1 MKVLIVGAGPAGSTA
16 AYYLAKAGI
25 DVTVLEKTSF
35 PREKVCGDGLTPRAV
50 REIQKL
56 GLPHPEADGWRRNKG
71 LRLIAGGRTIELPWP
86 EVSDFP
92 QYGLIR
98 TRLGF
103 DEELARHAAVRRRRR
118 AGTAQRHRGAAR
130 RRRPRDRR
138 PRRAAGR
145 GRTQDGRDARLQ
157 RRRRA
162 RRGRKLHPHRRV
174 AGHPEARR
182 PARSAS
188 PCAPTSPR
196 PRHDDDWMEGWLEL
210 PGRDGKLLPGYGWVF
225 GVGDGTSNVGLG
237 ILNSSKE
244 FGKLD
249 YKQVL
254 REWTAGMPAEWG
266 FTPENQVGEIRG
278 AALPMGFN
286 RTPHYSPGLLLLGDA
301 GGMVSPFNGEG
312 ISYAMESAR
321 FAAEFIIDA
330 AARVRFG
337 AAGQRPTP
345 TPTSRGTRTTCGTS
359 GARHFTLGRAF
370 AAADRQA
377 RRHEARPADRHAHSC
392 ADALRGADAG
402 QPHRSGGQGL
412 RGQGHPASWNR
423 WSRPRPTR
431 HVQRASR
438 TPAPTPRFPQQK
450 LGLTRDQLCRPQLDA
465 RRTRPAELRTRP
477 QHHRHRHRPAAAGRL
492 RGHRG
497 GRRTGPRHHHQP
509 GPGGEEAPRSHRQL
523 RSAG

>member
-16 AYYLAKAGI
+16 AYYLAQAGLE
-25 DVTVLEKTSF
+25 VTVLEKTSF

-56 GLPHPEADGWRRNKG
+56 GLPHPETEGWRRNKG

-103 DEELARHAAVRRRRR
+103 DEELARHAQSAGAVVLERHSVTEALRDDDGRVTGVRASLLDDAGRKTGETRDFTADVVLAADGNSTRTAVSLGLPKRDDRPLGVAVR
-118 AGTAQRHRGAAR
+118 TYF
-130 RRRPRDRR
+130 
-138 PRRAAGR
+138 
-145 GRTQDGRDARLQ
+145 
-157 RRRRA
+157 
-162 RRGRKLHPHRRV
+162 
-174 AGHPEARR
+174 
-182 PARSAS
+182 
-188 PCAPTSPR
+188 TSPR
-196 PRHDDDWMEGWLEL
+196 HEDDWMEGWLEL
-210 PGRDGKLLPGYGWVF
+210 PGADGKLLPGYGWIF

-254 REWTAGMPAEWG
+254 REWTAGMPPEWG

-321 FAAEFIIDA
+321 FAAEYLIDTASRSA
-330 AARVRFG
+330 AAGWDRNDADAHLSGYAGYVRDQWG
-337 AAGQRPTP
+337 
-345 TPTSRGTRTTCGTS
+345 S
-359 GARHFTLGRAF
+359 HFTLGRAF
-370 AAADRQA
+370 AAVIGK
-377 RRHEARPADRHAHSC
+377 PAVMKL
-392 ADALRGADAG
+392 ALRTGMPLPLLMKFVVRLMANLTDPSATG
-402 QPHRSGGQGL
+402 IEDRMIRVL
-412 RGQGHPASWNR
+412 EALVPATSN
-423 WSRPRPTR
+423 TGT
-431 HVQRASR
+431 V
-438 TPAPTPRFPQQK
+438 PAPNPRFPQQK
-450 LGLTRDQLCRPQLDA
+450 VRVNP
-465 RRTRPAELRTRP
+465 
-477 QHHRHRHRPAAAGRL
+477 
-492 RGHRG
+492 
-497 GRRTGPRHHHQP
+497 
-509 GPGGEEAPRSHRQL
+509 
-523 RSAG
+523 

>member
-1 MKVLIVGAGPAGSTA
+1 VKVLIVGAGPAGSTA
-16 AYYLAKAGI
+16 AYYLAKAGL
-25 DVTVLEKTSF
+25 DVTVLEKTAF

-56 GLPHPEADGWRRNKG
+56 GLPHPENDGWRRNKG

-103 DEELARHAAVRRRRR
+103 DEELARHAQAAGATILERHSVTDAIRNDDGRVTGVRAALLDESGRKTGKTQEFSADVVLAADGNSTRTAVSLGIRKRDDRPLGVAVR
-118 AGTAQRHRGAAR
+118 TYF
-130 RRRPRDRR
+130 
-138 PRRAAGR
+138 
-145 GRTQDGRDARLQ
+145 
-157 RRRRA
+157 
-162 RRGRKLHPHRRV
+162 
-174 AGHPEARR
+174 
-182 PARSAS
+182 
-188 PCAPTSPR
+188 TSPR
-196 PRHDDDWMEGWLEL
+196 TDDDWMEGWLEL

-254 REWTAGMPAEWG
+254 REWTAGMPADWG

-330 AARVRFG
+330 SSRSLTAGGKHDADAHLSRYADYVRDQWG
-337 AAGQRPTP
+337 
-345 TPTSRGTRTTCGTS
+345 S
-359 GARHFTLGRAF
+359 HFTLGRAF
-370 AAADRQA
+370 AALIGK
-377 RRHEARPADRHAHSC
+377 PAVMKL
-392 ADALRGADAG
+392 ALRTGMPIPVVMRFVVRLLANLTDPSAKG
-402 QPHRSGGQGL
+402 FEDRVIRVLESL
-412 RGQGHPASWNR
+412 VPATSNT
-423 WSRPRPTR
+423 S
-431 HVQRASR
+431 
-438 TPAPTPRFPQQK
+438 PTPSAPNQRYPQQK
-450 LGLTRDQLCRPQLDA
+450 VRVNP
-465 RRTRPAELRTRP
+465 
-477 QHHRHRHRPAAAGRL
+477 
-492 RGHRG
+492 
-497 GRRTGPRHHHQP
+497 
-509 GPGGEEAPRSHRQL
+509 
-523 RSAG
+523 

>member
-1 MKVLIVGAGPAGSTA
+1 MNVLIVGAGPAGSTA

-56 GLPHPEADGWRRNKG
+56 GLPHPETEGWRRNKG

-103 DEELARHAAVRRRRR
+103 DEQLARHARSAGAVVLERHSVTEALRSEDGRVTGVRAALLDDAGRKTGETRDFTADVVLAADGNSTRTAVSLGIRKRDDRPLGVAVR
-118 AGTAQRHRGAAR
+118 TYF
-130 RRRPRDRR
+130 
-138 PRRAAGR
+138 
-145 GRTQDGRDARLQ
+145 
-157 RRRRA
+157 
-162 RRGRKLHPHRRV
+162 
-174 AGHPEARR
+174 
-182 PARSAS
+182 
-188 PCAPTSPR
+188 TSPR
-196 PRHDDDWMEGWLEL
+196 HEDDWMEGWLEL

-254 REWTAGMPAEWG
+254 REWTAGMPADWG

-330 AARVRFG
+330 AARSASAGWGSG
-337 AAGQRPTP
+337 AAA
-345 TPTSRGTRTTCGTS
+345 SRAADAHL
-359 GARHFTLGRAF
+359 ARYADYVQQQWGSHFTLGRAF
-370 AAADRQA
+370 AALIGK
-377 RRHEARPADRHAHSC
+377 PAVMKL
-392 ADALRGADAG
+392 ALRTGM
-402 QPHRSGGQGL
+402 PIPVL
-412 RGQGHPASWNR
+412 M
-423 WSRPRPTR
+423 
-431 HVQRASR
+431 
-438 TPAPTPRFPQQK
+438 RFVVRM
-450 LGLTRDQLCRPQLDA
+450 LANLTD
-465 RRTRPAELRTRP
+465 
-477 QHHRHRHRPAAAGRL
+477 PAAKGCEDRVIRVLESLVPATSNQAMPTTDSDPHSG
-492 RGHRG
+492 
-497 GRRTGPRHHHQP
+497 TN
-509 GPGGEEAPRSHRQL
+509 
-523 RSAG
+523 SAVSATEVRVNP

>member
-1 MKVLIVGAGPAGSTA
+1 MNVLIVGAGPAGSTA
-16 AYYLAKAGI
+16 AYYLARAGI
-25 DVTVLEKTSF
+25 SVTVLEKTSF

-56 GLPHPEADGWRRNKG
+56 GLPHPESDGWRRNKG

-103 DEELARHAAVRRRRR
+103 DEELARHAQAAGAEILERHSVTEAMRNEDGRVTGVRAALLDESGRKTGETREFSADVVLAADGNSTRTAVSLGIQKRDDRPLGVAVR
-118 AGTAQRHRGAAR
+118 TYF
-130 RRRPRDRR
+130 
-138 PRRAAGR
+138 
-145 GRTQDGRDARLQ
+145 
-157 RRRRA
+157 
-162 RRGRKLHPHRRV
+162 
-174 AGHPEARR
+174 
-182 PARSAS
+182 
-188 PCAPTSPR
+188 TS

-210 PGRDGKLLPGYGWVF
+210 PGRDGSLLPGYGWVF

-266 FTPENQVGEIRG
+266 FTPDNQVGEIRG

-321 FAAEFIIDA
+321 FAAEFITDA
-330 AARVRFG
+330 SSRSF
-337 AAGQRPTP
+337 AAG
-345 TPTSRGTRTTCGTS
+345 GTYDADAHLAGYAGYVRNQWGS
-359 GARHFTLGRAF
+359 HFTLGRAF
-370 AAADRQA
+370 AALIGK
-377 RRHEARPADRHAHSC
+377 PAVMKL
-392 ADALRGADAG
+392 ALRTGMPIPVLMRFVVRLLANLTD
-402 QPHRSGGQGL
+402 
-412 RGQGHPASWNR
+412 PAAKGFEDRAIRVLESLVPATSN
-423 WSRPRPTR
+423 T
-431 HVQRASR
+431 ASR
-438 TPAPTPRFPQQK
+438 TPTDSNQRYPQQK
-450 LGLTRDQLCRPQLDA
+450 VRVNP
-465 RRTRPAELRTRP
+465 
-477 QHHRHRHRPAAAGRL
+477 
-492 RGHRG
+492 
-497 GRRTGPRHHHQP
+497 
-509 GPGGEEAPRSHRQL
+509 
-523 RSAG
+523 

>member
-25 DVTVLEKTSF
+25 EVTVLEKTSF

-56 GLPHPEADGWRRNKG
+56 GLPHPENDGWRRNKG

-103 DEELARHAAVRRRRR
+103 DEELARHAQAAGAIILERHSVTDALSSESGRVTGVRAALLDESGRKTGETREFSADVVLAADGNSTRTAVSLGIQKRDDRPLGVAVR
-118 AGTAQRHRGAAR
+118 TYF
-130 RRRPRDRR
+130 
-138 PRRAAGR
+138 
-145 GRTQDGRDARLQ
+145 
-157 RRRRA
+157 
-162 RRGRKLHPHRRV
+162 
-174 AGHPEARR
+174 
-182 PARSAS
+182 
-188 PCAPTSPR
+188 TSPR
-196 PRHDDDWMEGWLEL
+196 TDDDWMEGWLEL

-254 REWTAGMPAEWG
+254 REWTAGMPADWG

-330 AARVRFG
+330 SSRSASSGGAYDADAHLGRYADYVRQQWG
-337 AAGQRPTP
+337 
-345 TPTSRGTRTTCGTS
+345 S
-359 GARHFTLGRAF
+359 HFTLGRAF
-370 AAADRQA
+370 AALIGK
-377 RRHEARPADRHAHSC
+377 PAVMKL
-392 ADALRGADAG
+392 ALRTGMPIPVLMRFVVRLLANLTDPSAKG
-402 QPHRSGGQGL
+402 VEDRMIRVLESL
-412 RGQGHPASWNR
+412 VPATSNTP
-423 WSRPRPTR
+423 SASN
-431 HVQRASR
+431 QRY
-438 TPAPTPRFPQQK
+438 PQQK
-450 LGLTRDQLCRPQLDA
+450 VRVNP
-465 RRTRPAELRTRP
+465 
-477 QHHRHRHRPAAAGRL
+477 
-492 RGHRG
+492 
-497 GRRTGPRHHHQP
+497 
-509 GPGGEEAPRSHRQL
+509 
-523 RSAG
+523 

>member
-16 AYYLAKAGI
+16 AYYLAQAGI

-56 GLPHPEADGWRRNKG
+56 GLPHAESEGWRRNKG

-92 QYGLIR
+92 TYGLIR

-103 DEELARHAAVRRRRR
+103 DEELARHAQSAGAVVLERHSVTSALQSDDGRVIGARASILDESGRKTGETRDFHADVVLAADGNSTRTAVSLGMHKRDDRPLGVAVR
-118 AGTAQRHRGAAR
+118 TYF
-130 RRRPRDRR
+130 
-138 PRRAAGR
+138 
-145 GRTQDGRDARLQ
+145 
-157 RRRRA
+157 
-162 RRGRKLHPHRRV
+162 
-174 AGHPEARR
+174 
-182 PARSAS
+182 
-188 PCAPTSPR
+188 TSPR
-196 PRHDDDWMEGWLEL
+196 HEDDWMEGWLEL
-210 PGRDGKLLPGYGWVF
+210 PGKSGKPLPGYGWVF

-254 REWTAGMPAEWG
+254 REWTAGMPSDWG

-321 FAAEFIIDA
+321 FAAEFLIDA
-330 AARVRFG
+330 ASRSASAGWTADDADAHLSRYADYVRDQWG
-337 AAGQRPTP
+337 
-345 TPTSRGTRTTCGTS
+345 S
-359 GARHFTLGRAF
+359 HFTLGRMF
-370 AAADRQA
+370 ASLIGKPAVMKLALRTGMPIPMLMRFVVRMLANLTDPSAKGFEDRVIRVLEMLVPATSNTSSVRPFKAADSDTA
-377 RRHEARPADRHAHSC
+377 
-392 ADALRGADAG
+392 
-402 QPHRSGGQGL
+402 
-412 RGQGHPASWNR
+412 
-423 WSRPRPTR
+423 
-431 HVQRASR
+431 V
-438 TPAPTPRFPQQK
+438 
-450 LGLTRDQLCRPQLDA
+450 
-465 RRTRPAELRTRP
+465 
-477 QHHRHRHRPAAAGRL
+477 
-492 RGHRG
+492 
-497 GRRTGPRHHHQP
+497 
-509 GPGGEEAPRSHRQL
+509 
-523 RSAG
+523 SATTS

>member
-16 AYYLAKAGI
+16 AYYLAKAGL

-56 GLPHPEADGWRRNKG
+56 GLPHPETDGWRRNKG
-71 LRLIAGGRTIELPWP
+71 LRLLAGGRSIELPWP

-98 TRLGF
+98 TRIGF
-103 DEELARHAAVRRRRR
+103 DEELARHAQSAGAVVLERHSVTEALRSEDGRVTGVRAALLDESGRKTGETRDFSADVVLAADGNSSRTAVSLGIRKRDDRPLGVAVR
-118 AGTAQRHRGAAR
+118 TYF
-130 RRRPRDRR
+130 
-138 PRRAAGR
+138 
-145 GRTQDGRDARLQ
+145 
-157 RRRRA
+157 
-162 RRGRKLHPHRRV
+162 
-174 AGHPEARR
+174 
-182 PARSAS
+182 
-188 PCAPTSPR
+188 TS

-266 FTPENQVGEIRG
+266 FTPANQVGEIRG

-321 FAAEFIIDA
+321 FAAEFIIDG
-330 AARVRFG
+330 AARS
-337 AAGQRPTP
+337 ASAGW
-345 TPTSRGTRTTCGTS
+345 S
-359 GARHFTLGRAF
+359 GADADAHLSRYADYVRDQWGSHFTLGRAF
-370 AAADRQA
+370 AALIGK
-377 RRHEARPADRHAHSC
+377 PAVMKL
-392 ADALRGADAG
+392 ALRTGMPIPVLMRFVVRLLANLTDPAAKG
-402 QPHRSGGQGL
+402 FEDRVIRVLESLVPATSNQGL
-412 RGQGHPASWNR
+412 
-423 WSRPRPTR
+423 SR
-431 HVQRASR
+431 
-438 TPAPTPRFPQQK
+438 
-450 LGLTRDQLCRPQLDA
+450 
-465 RRTRPAELRTRP
+465 AE
-477 QHHRHRHRPAAAGRL
+477 AAGVGTSRIGPP
-492 RGHRG
+492 RADTPSH
-497 GRRTGPRHHHQP
+497 TGANADTP
-509 GPGGEEAPRSHRQL
+509 SHTGAN
-523 RSAG
+523 SAVSATEVRVNP

>member
-16 AYYLAKAGI
+16 AYYLARAGI

-56 GLPHPEADGWRRNKG
+56 GLPHAESEGWRRNKG

-92 QYGLIR
+92 TYGLIR

-103 DEELARHAAVRRRRR
+103 DESLARHAEAAGAVVLERHSVTSALTADDGRVIGARTSILDESGRKTGETRDFHADVVLAADGNSTRTAVSLGMHKRDDRPLGVAVR
-118 AGTAQRHRGAAR
+118 TYF
-130 RRRPRDRR
+130 
-138 PRRAAGR
+138 
-145 GRTQDGRDARLQ
+145 
-157 RRRRA
+157 
-162 RRGRKLHPHRRV
+162 
-174 AGHPEARR
+174 
-182 PARSAS
+182 
-188 PCAPTSPR
+188 TSPR
-196 PRHDDDWMEGWLEL
+196 HNDDWMEGWLEL
-210 PGRDGKLLPGYGWVF
+210 PGKSGKPLPGYGWVF

-254 REWTAGMPAEWG
+254 REWTAGMPADWG

-321 FAAEFIIDA
+321 FAAEFIIEASARSASAGWSTLDA
-330 AARVRFG
+330 DAHLSRYGDYVRDQWG
-337 AAGQRPTP
+337 
-345 TPTSRGTRTTCGTS
+345 S
-359 GARHFTLGRAF
+359 HFTLGRAF
-370 AAADRQA
+370 AFLIGK
-377 RRHEARPADRHAHSC
+377 PAVMKL
-392 ADALRGADAG
+392 ALRTGMPIPVLMRFVVRMLANLTD
-402 QPHRSGGQGL
+402 
-412 RGQGHPASWNR
+412 PAAKGFEDRVIRVLEMLVPATSNT
-423 WSRPRPTR
+423 STA
-431 HVQRASR
+431 RAH
-438 TPAPTPRFPQQK
+438 TPAGT
-450 LGLTRDQLCRPQLDA
+450 D
-465 RRTRPAELRTRP
+465 
-477 QHHRHRHRPAAAGRL
+477 
-492 RGHRG
+492 
-497 GRRTGPRHHHQP
+497 
-509 GPGGEEAPRSHRQL
+509 
-523 RSAG
+523 SAVSATTS

>member
-16 AYYLAKAGI
+16 AYYLAKAGLS
-25 DVTVLEKTSF
+25 VTVLEKTSF

-56 GLPHPEADGWRRNKG
+56 GLPHPEGEGWRRNKG

-103 DEELARHAAVRRRRR
+103 DEELARHAESAGATILERHSVTEALRDDAGRVTGVRAAILDESGRKTGETREFSADVVLAADGNSTRTAVSLGIQKRDDRPLGVAVR
-118 AGTAQRHRGAAR
+118 TYF
-130 RRRPRDRR
+130 
-138 PRRAAGR
+138 
-145 GRTQDGRDARLQ
+145 
-157 RRRRA
+157 
-162 RRGRKLHPHRRV
+162 
-174 AGHPEARR
+174 
-182 PARSAS
+182 
-188 PCAPTSPR
+188 TSPR
-196 PRHDDDWMEGWLEL
+196 TDDDWMEGWLEL

-237 ILNSSKE
+237 ILNSSRD

-254 REWTAGMPAEWG
+254 REWTAGMPSEWG
-266 FTPENQVGEIRG
+266 FTPANQVGEIRG

-330 AARVRFG
+330 SSRTASSGGSYDADAHLSRYAEYVRDQWG
-337 AAGQRPTP
+337 
-345 TPTSRGTRTTCGTS
+345 S
-359 GARHFTLGRAF
+359 HFTLGRAF
-370 AAADRQA
+370 ATLIGK
-377 RRHEARPADRHAHSC
+377 PAIMKL
-392 ADALRGADAG
+392 ALRTGMPIPVLMRFVVRLLANLTDPSAKG
-402 QPHRSGGQGL
+402 FEDRVIRVLESL
-412 RGQGHPASWNR
+412 VPATSNA
-423 WSRPRPTR
+423 PAATN
-431 HVQRASR
+431 QRY
-438 TPAPTPRFPQQK
+438 PQQK
-450 LGLTRDQLCRPQLDA
+450 VRVNP
-465 RRTRPAELRTRP
+465 
-477 QHHRHRHRPAAAGRL
+477 
-492 RGHRG
+492 
-497 GRRTGPRHHHQP
+497 
-509 GPGGEEAPRSHRQL
+509 
-523 RSAG
+523 

>member
-1 MKVLIVGAGPAGSTA
+1 VKVLIVGAGPAGSTA

-56 GLPHPEADGWRRNKG
+56 GLPHPEQDGWRRNKG
-71 LRLIAGGRTIELPWP
+71 LRLLAGGRSLELPWP

-103 DEELARHAAVRRRRR
+103 DEELARHAQAAGATVLERHSVTEALRSDDGRVTGVRAAILDESGRKTGETLDFSADVVLAADGNSTRTAVSLGIQKRDDRPLGVAVR
-118 AGTAQRHRGAAR
+118 TYFQ
-130 RRRPRDRR
+130 
-138 PRRAAGR
+138 
-145 GRTQDGRDARLQ
+145 
-157 RRRRA
+157 
-162 RRGRKLHPHRRV
+162 
-174 AGHPEARR
+174 
-182 PARSAS
+182 S
-188 PCAPTSPR
+188 

-237 ILNSSKE
+237 ILNSSRE

-321 FAAEFIIDA
+321 FAAEFIADA
-330 AARVRFG
+330 AARSASAG
-337 AAGQRPTP
+337 WSSGTEAARAADAHL
-345 TPTSRGTRTTCGTS
+345 
-359 GARHFTLGRAF
+359 ARYAGYVQQQWGSHFTLGRAF
-370 AAADRQA
+370 AALIGK
-377 RRHEARPADRHAHSC
+377 PAVMKL
-392 ADALRGADAG
+392 ALRTGM
-402 QPHRSGGQGL
+402 PIPVL
-412 RGQGHPASWNR
+412 M
-423 WSRPRPTR
+423 
-431 HVQRASR
+431 
-438 TPAPTPRFPQQK
+438 RFVVRM
-450 LGLTRDQLCRPQLDA
+450 LANLTD
-465 RRTRPAELRTRP
+465 
-477 QHHRHRHRPAAAGRL
+477 PAAKGFEDRAIRVL
-492 RGHRG
+492 ESLVPATSNQTNPATDSAPH
-497 GRRTGPRHHHQP
+497 TGTN
-509 GPGGEEAPRSHRQL
+509 
-523 RSAG
+523 SAVSATKVRVNP

>member
-16 AYYLAKAGI
+16 AFYLGQAGI

-56 GLPHPEADGWRRNKG
+56 GLPHPESEGWRRNKG

-103 DEELARHAAVRRRRR
+103 DEELARHAQSAGAVVLERHSVTGALRSEDGRVTGVSAALLDGAGRKTGETRDFTADVVLAADGNSSRTAVSLGIQKRDDRPLGVAVR
-118 AGTAQRHRGAAR
+118 TYF
-130 RRRPRDRR
+130 
-138 PRRAAGR
+138 
-145 GRTQDGRDARLQ
+145 
-157 RRRRA
+157 
-162 RRGRKLHPHRRV
+162 
-174 AGHPEARR
+174 
-182 PARSAS
+182 
-188 PCAPTSPR
+188 TS

-254 REWTAGMPAEWG
+254 REWTAAMPAEWG
-266 FTPENQVGEIRG
+266 FTPANQVGEIRG

-321 FAAEFIIDA
+321 FAAEFIIDT
-330 AARVRFG
+330 AARSASAGWNGADADAHLAGYADFVR
-337 AAGQRPTP
+337 GQWG
-345 TPTSRGTRTTCGTS
+345 S
-359 GARHFTLGRAF
+359 HFTLGRAF
-370 AAADRQA
+370 AAVIG
-377 RRHEARPADRHAHSC
+377 RPAVMKLSLRTGMPLPVLMKFVVRLLANLTDPSAGGIEDRMIRVLE
-392 ADALRGADAG
+392 ALV
-402 QPHRSGGQGL
+402 
-412 RGQGHPASWNR
+412 PATSN
-423 WSRPRPTR
+423 
-431 HVQRASR
+431 
-438 TPAPTPRFPQQK
+438 
-450 LGLTRDQLCRPQLDA
+450 
-465 RRTRPAELRTRP
+465 TRPAPASNPRT
-477 QHHRHRHRPAAAGRL
+477 
-492 RGHRG
+492 
-497 GRRTGPRHHHQP
+497 PRQVRVNP
-509 GPGGEEAPRSHRQL
+509 
-523 RSAG
+523 

>member
-1 MKVLIVGAGPAGSTA
+1 VNVLIVGAGPAGSTA
-16 AYYLAKAGI
+16 AYYLARAGV

-56 GLPHPEADGWRRNKG
+56 GLPHAESEGWRRNKG

-92 QYGLIR
+92 TYGLIR

-103 DEELARHAAVRRRRR
+103 DEELARHAQSAGAVVLERHSVTSALWAEDGRVIGARAAILDESGRKTGETRDFHADVVLAADGNSTRTAVSLGMHKRDDRPLGVAVR
-118 AGTAQRHRGAAR
+118 TYF
-130 RRRPRDRR
+130 
-138 PRRAAGR
+138 
-145 GRTQDGRDARLQ
+145 
-157 RRRRA
+157 
-162 RRGRKLHPHRRV
+162 
-174 AGHPEARR
+174 
-182 PARSAS
+182 
-188 PCAPTSPR
+188 TSPR
-196 PRHDDDWMEGWLEL
+196 TDDDWMEGWLEL
-210 PGRDGKLLPGYGWVF
+210 PGKPSKPGKPGKPLPGYGWVF

-330 AARVRFG
+330 SARTSASGGTYDADAHLARYADYVREQWG
-337 AAGQRPTP
+337 
-345 TPTSRGTRTTCGTS
+345 S
-359 GARHFTLGRAF
+359 HFTLGRMF
-370 AAADRQA
+370 ASLIGK
-377 RRHEARPADRHAHSC
+377 PAVMKL
-392 ADALRGADAG
+392 ALRTGMPIPLLMRFVVRMLANLTDSSAKG
-402 QPHRSGGQGL
+402 FEDRVIRVL
-412 RGQGHPASWNR
+412 EALVPATSNT
-423 WSRPRPTR
+423 S
-431 HVQRASR
+431 
-438 TPAPTPRFPQQK
+438 
-450 LGLTRDQLCRPQLDA
+450 
-465 RRTRPAELRTRP
+465 
-477 QHHRHRHRPAAAGRL
+477 PAAAN
-492 RGHRG
+492 
-497 GRRTGPRHHHQP
+497 PRAATDP
-509 GPGGEEAPRSHRQL
+509 AV
-523 RSAG
+523 SATKS